1 MSYITLEQA
10 KQHLLVDMDYKA
22 DDLYILDL
30 ITVAEDSVK
39 QHLNIGLL
47 SELETG
53 GSLPPVIIHAMLLM
67 IGNLYANREPVAF
80 ATAIKVPL
88 SYEYLL
94 GLYKQYDVK

>member
-1 MSYITLEQA
+1 
-10 KQHLLVDMDYKA
+10 MDYKA
-22 DDLYILDL
+22 DDLYIQDL

-53 GSLPPVIIHAMLLM
+53 GILPPVIIHAMLLM
-67 IGNLYANREPVAF
+67 IGNLYANREPIAF

-94 GLYKQYDVK
+94 GLYKQYDIK